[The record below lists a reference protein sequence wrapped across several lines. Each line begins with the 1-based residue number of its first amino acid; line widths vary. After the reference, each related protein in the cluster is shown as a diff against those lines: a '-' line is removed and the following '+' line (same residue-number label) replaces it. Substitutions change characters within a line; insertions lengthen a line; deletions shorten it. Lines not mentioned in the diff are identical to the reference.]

1 MTVIS
6 LAKQLTGKAQSGESP
21 NSSNS
26 TESLSSSQ
34 PVSKRP
40 SKRGRPKSERKGL
53 DSDLFQ
59 QLKKTKEAAHSEVKR
74 LQFQKDKLEKFRN
87 GMPFSLNMSFISFT
101 LFYKNVLFL
110 GEDCMFNQ
118 F

>member
-6 LAKQLTGKAQSGESP
+6 LAKQLTATGKAQSGESP

-34 PVSKRP
+34 PMSKRP

-53 DSDLFQ
+53 DSGHLFQ
-59 QLKKTKEAAHSEVKR
+59 QFKKNKDAAHSEVKR

-87 GMPFSLNMSFISFT
+87 GMPFLLNMSFISLT
-101 LFYKNVLFL
+101 HFYKNVLVF
-110 GEDCMFNQ
+110 G
-118 F
+118 